1 MTFEVG
7 FLGYGSM
14 AKAISEGLAASGLFP
29 FEKQIISGR
38 DRDKLAQAAGER
50 GLTVAADNRDLTRRT
65 KTIIIGVKPH
75 QVMAVLAEI
84 GDLLTA
90 DRLLI
95 SLAAGVGLAAMRNA
109 IPENAAL
116 VRSMPNVAALVGR
129 GTTLLCSS
137 VDLDEAKLETA
148 KKIFESVGVCLQMDE
163 HFFDVACAVSGCGP
177 AYFFEIME
185 NMIRGAVR
193 LGLSWA
199 DARKLVV
206 NTALG
211 SAEMASRLGDSP
223 LASLRDM
230 VTSPGGTTAEAL
242 YVFEKGALGSMIQ
255 EALEAATKKSQKLT

>member
-14 AKAISEGLAASGLFP
+14 AKAISGGLAASGLIP

-38 DRDKLAQAAGER
+38 DRNKLEQAAGER
-50 GLTVAADNRDLTRRT
+50 GLTIAADNRDLAQRT
-65 KTIIIGVKPH
+65 GTIIIGVKPN
-75 QVMAVLAEI
+75 QVLGALAEI
-84 GDLLTA
+84 EDLTA

-95 SLAAGVGLAAMRNA
+95 SLAAGVDLSTMRRAVANG
-109 IPENAAL
+109 AAL
-116 VRSMPNVAALVGR
+116 VRSMPNVAALIGK
-129 GTTLLCSS
+129 GTTLICSS
-137 VDLDEAKLETA
+137 ADLDEANLERA
-148 KKIFESVGVCLQMDE
+148 KKIFESVGVCLRMDE
-163 HFFDVACAVSGCGP
+163 RFFDVACAVSGCGP

-185 NMIRGAVR
+185 NMIRGATR

-211 SAEMASRLGDSP
+211 SAEMAGKLNDSP

-230 VTSPGGTTAEAL
+230 VASPGGATAEAL
-242 YVFEKGALGSMIQ
+242 YVFEKGALGGLIQ
-255 EALEAATKKSQKLT
+255 EALEAAAQKSRKLA